1 MATDATTPLIERRIV
16 AGEQN
21 TNVFDDGYFRIE
33 HDNYYIACG
42 GESITL
48 SLKEFLII
56 SRLARNPGRIVASE
70 EIWRYAWGPNGATN
84 PATLRVHINHLR
96 HKLAPFKIRIESMV
110 GVGYGLVLNGRAARN
125 NDSKPE

>member
-1 MATDATTPLIERRIV
+1 MIGSGVEGWIDAGGEFKPAGGSREGKMATDATTPLIERRIV

-21 TNVFDDGYFRIE
+21 AKVFDDGYFRIE
-33 HDNYYIACG
+33 HDNYYVACD

-70 EIWRYAWGPNGATN
+70 EIWRYAWGPTGAAN

-96 HKLAPFKIRIESMV
+96 TSSRLSRS
-110 GVGYGLVLNGRAARN
+110 G
-125 NDSKPE
+125 